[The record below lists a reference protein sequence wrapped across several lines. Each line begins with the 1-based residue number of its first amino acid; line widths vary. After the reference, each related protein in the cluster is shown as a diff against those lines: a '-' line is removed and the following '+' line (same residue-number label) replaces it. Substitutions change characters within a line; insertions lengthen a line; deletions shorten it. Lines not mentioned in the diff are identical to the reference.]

1 MRDHGYSQA
10 APAPQPARRPV
21 TRVCF
26 ALLMCAAIICLSP
39 PHASAREAAHQPPA
53 HGESASGA
61 QPGERG
67 AEHAEGGEH
76 GILSVVAKVFNFAI
90 LAGVLVYFLK
100 TPIAGYLASRGT
112 QIRQDLVSASDMRA
126 AATAQLAE
134 IERQLEALPAELD
147 ALRVRGAEDV
157 KAERARIE
165 QAAGAERERLLAQ
178 TRREIEMRLR
188 IARRELIEHA
198 AQLAVGIAEARIVRS
213 ITPDDQLR
221 MVDRYA
227 HQLREAR

>member
-1 MRDHGYSQA
+1 MQTHGDSHA
-10 APAPQPARRPV
+10 APAPGAVPRLARGL
-21 TRVCF
+21 CF
-26 ALLMCAAIICLSP
+26 ALLVSAVVLCLTPRHAA
-39 PHASAREAAHQPPA
+39 AREASHQPPA
-53 HGESASGA
+53 HGESGA
-61 QPGERG
+61 QPPAHGE
-67 AEHAEGGEH
+67 EHAEGGEH
-76 GILSVVAKVFNFAI
+76 GVLSLVAKVFNFAI

-112 QIRQDLVSASDMRA
+112 QIQQDLVTASNTRA
-126 AATAQLAE
+126 AASSQLAE
-134 IERQLEALPAELD
+134 IDRQLKALPAELE

-165 QAAGAERERLLAQ
+165 QTAAAERERLLAQ
-178 TRREIEMRLR
+178 TRREIDMRLR

-198 AQLAVGIAEARIVRS
+198 ARLAVGIAEARIARS